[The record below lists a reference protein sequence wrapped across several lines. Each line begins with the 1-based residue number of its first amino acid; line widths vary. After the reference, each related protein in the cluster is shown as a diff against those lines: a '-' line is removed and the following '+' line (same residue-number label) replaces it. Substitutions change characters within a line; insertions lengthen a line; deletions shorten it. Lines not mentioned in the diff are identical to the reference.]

1 VVEPSWPASFLFDN
15 TPSFGRRLEL
25 LSFDMVEVMSWVDGS
40 KSAAVI
46 LLLRKIIFVVGSVQ

>member
-1 VVEPSWPASFLFDN
+1 MLIGSMIASY
-15 TPSFGRRLEL
+15 PSFGRRLEL